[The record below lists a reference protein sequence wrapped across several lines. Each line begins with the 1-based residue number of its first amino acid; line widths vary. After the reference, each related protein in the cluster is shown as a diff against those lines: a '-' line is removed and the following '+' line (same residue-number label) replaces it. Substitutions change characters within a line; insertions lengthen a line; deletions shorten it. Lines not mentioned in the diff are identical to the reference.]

1 MYKILLVE
9 DEKETA
15 AYVREALELEN
26 MEVDVAYNGLEGLE
40 KFHQNE
46 YDLILLDLLM
56 PKMSGEELIR
66 EIRKE
71 NPYID
76 IIVYTN
82 LEKYGDLKK
91 LVNLGINGYV
101 NKGPG
106 ADLDELLT
114 TIKEKLEPLSEADM
128 INLIRNTDEI

>member
-1 MYKILLVE
+1 M
-9 DEKETA
+9 
-15 AYVREALELEN
+15 
-26 MEVDVAYNGLEGLE
+26 
-40 KFHQNE
+40 
-46 YDLILLDLLM
+46 
-56 PKMSGEELIR
+56 
-66 EIRKE
+66 
-71 NPYID
+71 
-76 IIVYTN
+76 
-82 LEKYGDLKK
+82 KK